1 MLKRHLAPQ
10 MLERLLRT
18 ELMPEEAT
26 NQPENL
32 AVKLRQKLLKNGKG
46 ENKR

>member
-1 MLKRHLAPQ
+1 

-18 ELMPEEAT
+18 ELMPDEAD
-26 NQPENL
+26 QPENL

-46 ENKR
+46 ESKR